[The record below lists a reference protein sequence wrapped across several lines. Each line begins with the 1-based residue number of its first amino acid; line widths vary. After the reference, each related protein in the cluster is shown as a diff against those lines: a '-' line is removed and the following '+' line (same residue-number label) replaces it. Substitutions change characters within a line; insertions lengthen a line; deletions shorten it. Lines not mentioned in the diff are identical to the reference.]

1 MSDKLRAIVVDDE
14 SLARQGLNLRLKN
27 IAEVEVIG
35 EYSNGREAVN
45 AVAELRPD
53 LLFLD
58 IQMPGMS
65 GFDVVERLQQD
76 EMPLIIF
83 TTAYDQYAIEAFK
96 VHAVDYLLKPIETTR
111 LQDAIYRAVGH
122 KKMDGAVTEKQRL
135 LELIISITGKSEGSI
150 TQLLKNHTGIR
161 VYPEKIAIKDAKL
174 QPNDVNYINA
184 HGTSTPQNDLT
195 ETLAIKK
202 VFGENAF
209 KVPISSTKSMIG
221 HALGGA
227 GALEAVASVKTIQT
241 GKIHPTI
248 NYSLPDSNCDLDYV
262 PNVSRKKVVDTV
274 LSNSF
279 GFGGQNACIII
290 SRFDD

>member
-65 GFDVVERLQQD
+65 GFDVVARLQQD

-96 VHAVDYLLKPIETTR
+96 VHAVDYLLKPIEPER
-111 LQDAIYRAVGH
+111 LQDSVYRAVSH

-161 VYPEKIAIKDAKL
+161 AYPEKIAIKDGGETTLVETSDIDWVDAAGDYMCIHA
-174 QPNDVNYINA
+174 ND
-184 HGTSTPQNDLT
+184 
-195 ETLAIKK
+195 ETHIMRITMK
-202 VFGENAF
+202 E
-209 KVPISSTKSMIG
+209 
-221 HALGGA
+221 
-227 GALEAVASVKTIQT
+227 LEAQLDPTNFQRVHRSTIVNLDRVTKVCSHLNGEFHLILVNGVSIKMSRSYKEKVK
-241 GKIHPTI
+241 H
-248 NYSLPDSNCDLDYV
+248 
-262 PNVSRKKVVDTV
+262 
-274 LSNSF
+274 F
-279 GFGGQNACIII
+279 F
-290 SRFDD
+290 